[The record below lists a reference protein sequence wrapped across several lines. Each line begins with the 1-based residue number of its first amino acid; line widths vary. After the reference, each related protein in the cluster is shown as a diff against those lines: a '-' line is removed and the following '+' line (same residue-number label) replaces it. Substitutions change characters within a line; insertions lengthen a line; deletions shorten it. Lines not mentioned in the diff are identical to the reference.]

1 MKWQPRDIIALVV
14 IIVAATLLHRGIDT
28 TVGWTLIAIVAG
40 YFGIS
45 IPSLIKV
52 IRQPPAKKEE

>member
-1 MKWQPRDIIALVV
+1 MKWQARDVIAGLVV
-14 IIVAATLLHRGIDT
+14 IVAASLLHRGIDS

-45 IPSLIKV
+45 IPSLIK
-52 IRQPPAKKEE
+52 ISRQPPAEKEG

>member
-1 MKWQPRDIIALVV
+1 MKWHPRDIIALVV

-28 TVGWTLIAIVAG
+28 TVGWSLIAIVAG

-52 IRQPPAKKEE
+52 IRHPPEKKEE